1 MLSNKLNRE
10 SGREVAIQIGLSL
23 VDLIEEE
30 TFEPSLKESEGVVQ
44 ANIRRKD

>member
-10 SGREVAIQIGLSL
+10 SGGGSGNTNRVVS

-30 TFEPSLKESEGVVQ
+30 TFEPSLKESEGAVQ

>member
-1 MLSNKLNRE
+1 MLSNILNRE
-10 SGREVAIQIGLSL
+10 SGQGSGNTNRAVL
-23 VDLIEEE
+23 VDLTEEE